1 MIGGGGA
8 GGRLGSGGAT
18 TILRG
23 GFGEFR
29 SPAPTS
35 LYSSALAAPGV
46 STAEA
51 RLVCIGAAV
60 PIPDWTGYL
69 ADPAS
74 IPSQCQDAVTTVAI
88 TPSPNAAVFD
98 PGFTA
103 PRAWRGSLGIQ
114 RRLLGTLMASLD
126 ATYARGVS
134 QYGFRDL
141 NLAPAPGFTL
151 PAEGN
156 RPVYVAVADVV
167 PATGALSSV
176 DSRLDARFGEVLAV
190 ESNLA
195 SDTRQLTVG
204 LSGITGRG
212 AAFQLSYTYTH
223 ARDQSSFSGGAASQG
238 FAAATTAGDPN
249 LPEWATSSFERRH
262 SILATVTYPITGAL
276 EITTIGRL
284 SSGAPFTPV
293 VGSDINGDGA
303 RNDRAFIFDP
313 TSTGDTATASSM
325 ASLLATAPANVRRLP
340 GAPGRHRRW
349 PQLLSRSVA
358 AVARLSAQLASE
370 LVRPR
375 SAAHRLPAHG
385 EPPGRP
391 RRPAP
396 RRWGSARLGS
406 ATAPDPVLLYVR
418 SFDPATQQF
427 RYAVNGRFGST
438 VGANAGIVTPF
449 QIGFQARLTIGP
461 DPVRNR
467 LRTAFGSR
475 GNRGAGGAGDAG
487 QFADRFARVMPNPI
501 GPILERGTR
510 SASPGLRSPACR
522 GSQIRWTSKTGFS
535 RTRFERR
542 SSGPAIGPIRRCCL
556 PESGRLS
563 RGAASMGR
571 RRWPARARCSRRNN
585 GPSSRRRCDH
595 PRSGGGATNSRAPLT
610 PRPVP
615 G

>member
-1 MIGGGGA
+1 M
-8 GGRLGSGGAT
+8 
-18 TILRG
+18 
-23 GFGEFR
+23 
-29 SPAPTS
+29 
-35 LYSSALAAPGV
+35 
-46 STAEA
+46 
-51 RLVCIGAAV
+51 

-88 TPSPNAAVFD
+88 TPSPNATVFD

-325 ASLLATAPANVRRLP
+325 ASLLATAPANVRACLERQVGTVAGRNSCHGPWQPSLDFQLNWRPSWFGLDRRLTVSLLTVNLLGGLDDLLH
-340 GAPGRHRRW
+340 GAGD
-349 PQLLSRSVA
+349 L
-358 AVARLSAQLASE
+358 
-370 LVRPR
+370 
-375 SAAHRLPAHG
+375 HG
-385 EPPGRP
+385 
-391 RRPAP
+391 
-396 RRWGSARLGS
+396 WGS

-438 VGANAGIVTPF
+438 VGANAGIVMPF

-475 GNRGAGGAGDAG
+475 GNRGAGGTGDAG
-487 QFADRFARVMPNPI
+487 QFAERFARVMPNPI
-501 GPILERGTR
+501 GPILERRDSLRLSGTQIARLQGISRFAGRAKPGSLGLDSSGDRAGRR
-510 SASPGLRSPACR
+510 SA
-522 GSQIRWTSKTGFS
+522 
-535 RTRFERR
+535 
-542 SSGPAIGPIRRCCL
+542 
-556 PESGRLS
+556 
-563 RGAASMGR
+563 
-571 RRWPARARCSRRNN
+571 
-585 GPSSRRRCDH
+585 
-595 PRSGGGATNSRAPLT
+595 RSGGAVCPNPADSRAGPRAWAGGAGPRARGAHAGTMGPAPGDGAITRGQAAAQPIAVLPLRLARCLARIG
-610 PRPVP
+610 PRRADAPFRHSQGALP
-615 G
+615 CEGI